1 MNENINVE
9 QDDYELQN
17 QFTKTLLE
25 IEDIPEYVSIYIWTA
40 NNGNEQTGL
49 RFILQLLKE
58 KDNDIFL
65 IKTSEH
71 YDSKNKE
78 LYSSML
84 HPDQL
89 KILLE
94 QASSIEPLS
103 SPERIQFQREWDELS
118 QSKDVLRLWKNG
130 RVTGVPEDYYDALIL
145 KTIDHL
151 HAEQGT
157 NDFIKTGEVI
167 GTAMQDMDEMVG
179 DFYLEYRIRHL
190 LYNGAL
196 ELKGIPRSMRH
207 YGVKLSEK

>member
-1 MNENINVE
+1 
-9 QDDYELQN
+9 
-17 QFTKTLLE
+17 
-25 IEDIPEYVSIYIWTA
+25 
-40 NNGNEQTGL
+40 
-49 RFILQLLKE
+49 
-58 KDNDIFL
+58 
-65 IKTSEH
+65 
-71 YDSKNKE
+71 
-78 LYSSML
+78 ML
-84 HPDQL
+84 HPNQL
-89 KILLE
+89 KPILE
-94 QASSIEPLS
+94 QARSKEPIAYQK
-103 SPERIQFQREWDELS
+103 RIQLQREWEELA
-118 QSKDVLRLWKNG
+118 QSKDVLRLWKDG

-207 YGVKLSEK
+207 YGVKLSGK